1 MNLNPEIREIPELK
15 VIFIQA
21 IGDYNNVG
29 PVWGRLCEFA
39 GRKGLFGPQ
48 TKMLGLSHDD
58 PEITETNKLRYDA
71 CLVVNRD
78 VAPEGEV
85 GVKTAGGGK
94 YAVFVHKGPYRDLNK
109 SYSDIFRNWIPIS
122 KSELADSPPIEIY
135 LNDADKVKEEELLT
149 EICIPLK

>member
-1 MNLNPEIREIPELK
+1 MDDKILSLSTGNIEQNKNRFFIEGDPAAVLMMEL
-15 VIFIQA
+15 
-21 IGDYNNVG
+21 
-29 PVWGRLCEFA
+29 C
-39 GRKGLFGPQ
+39 
-48 TKMLGLSHDD
+48 HDD
-58 PEITETNKLRYDA
+58 PEITETDKLRYDA

-109 SYSDIFRNWIPIS
+109 SYSDIFRNWIPKS
-122 KSELADSPPIEIY
+122 KFELADSPHIEIY